1 MQGRFNSL
9 APLKKKKY
17 RKMKK
22 FYVAPEME
30 EVLINIAHSLLAGS
44 DEGVDDETTDP
55 TPVITDPSDDDFNW

>member
-1 MQGRFNSL
+1 
-9 APLKKKKY
+9 
-17 RKMKK
+17 MKK